1 MGGGVYLRPLGRVT
15 RPPGHINAA
24 PDKVLRLSGR
34 EDVVFSALELIQ
46 RHGEGWSDR
55 RVLSFE
61 EARSL
66 AAQPSPLGQ
75 QCKATLARL
84 ATTRGP
90 IAGLNLDRPRIMG
103 IVNVTPDSFSDAG
116 QFATAEAAI
125 AHALRLE
132 EEGAD
137 ILDIGGESTRP
148 GADPVSLDE
157 ELHRVMPVIEGLIGR
172 TRARVSVD
180 TRKAE
185 VMRRASLAGVHF
197 LNDISALQH
206 DALSMRVAAD
216 ARLPVVLMHALGDPR
231 TMQRDPRYDNVLLD
245 VYDML
250 EARVEACARAG
261 IPRERLIVDP
271 GIGFGK
277 SAAHNLEL
285 LAGLSLF
292 HALGTPV
299 MLGASRKSFIGS
311 LTGAL
316 DPSERVPGSIAA
328 ALSGGLHGAHIL
340 RVHDVAATRQALTV
354 WEAALAG
361 TA

>member
-61 EARSL
+61 EARGLS
-66 AAQPSPLGQ
+66 AQPGPLGQ

-116 QFATAEAAI
+116 QFATAQAAI

-137 ILDIGGESTRP
+137 ILDIGGEFHPAGRRSRIPGRRAAPRHARYRGPHRPDTR
-148 GADPVSLDE
+148 AD
-157 ELHRVMPVIEGLIGR
+157 LHRYTQGGGDAACIAGGR
-172 TRARVSVD
+172 AYP
-180 TRKAE
+180 E
-185 VMRRASLAGVHF
+185 
-197 LNDISALQH
+197 
-206 DALSMRVAAD
+206 
-216 ARLPVVLMHALGDPR
+216 
-231 TMQRDPRYDNVLLD
+231 
-245 VYDML
+245 
-250 EARVEACARAG
+250 
-261 IPRERLIVDP
+261 
-271 GIGFGK
+271 
-277 SAAHNLEL
+277 
-285 LAGLSLF
+285 
-292 HALGTPV
+292 
-299 MLGASRKSFIGS
+299 
-311 LTGAL
+311 
-316 DPSERVPGSIAA
+316 
-328 ALSGGLHGAHIL
+328 
-340 RVHDVAATRQALTV
+340 
-354 WEAALAG
+354 
-361 TA
+361 